1 MLRLRNWLTI
11 ASLSVVSLS
20 ANSLRAQVVQL
31 PAIQQFSM
39 SGGATIPDGGTAY
52 LGGNSYSSTGSVSR
66 GFSPFNQN
74 RAFGASSGMSSMSA
88 TVQIIDL
95 AAMDE
100 AILNSNVPSR
110 VIAQKNRS
118 LAVSDSAASDADK
131 ARKFLSSYSS
141 IKTARE
147 GDPSYRDYPSALGGS
162 GSKPPAV
169 DPSLAESN
177 VRHYL
182 KMGMEAEAANRI
194 QSARVYYKLAIESM
208 TPELMERYQRVLA
221 EREKAEKEKAAKAL
235 GRKQF

>member
-1 MLRLRNWLTI
+1 MLRLRFWLTMT
-11 ASLSVVSLS
+11 SLWVVSLS
-20 ANSLRAQVVQL
+20 THYLPAQVVQL
-31 PAIQQFSM
+31 PVIQQFSV

-52 LGGNSYSSTGSVSR
+52 IGGNAYSSSGSVSR

-74 RAFGASSGMSSMSA
+74 RTFGANSGMSSMSA

-110 VIAQKNRS
+110 VIAQNKRS
-118 LAVSDSAASDADK
+118 LAVSDSATSEADK
-131 ARKFLSSYSS
+131 ARKFLSSYSK
-141 IKTARE
+141 IDTAKS
-147 GDPSYRDYPSALGGS
+147 GDPSYRDYPPALGGT

-235 GRKQF
+235 GRRQF